1 MLPHCILLCLRIK
14 NDGASAIAPLF
25 ILTFDAKF
33 RNRHGVNVADYVLE
47 MKHQK
52 VYPYTR
58 IDDPRS
64 HTTTLRKVYMS
75 PEITKISGHDLD
87 LNDFSG
93 LAMPEEIKRILF
105 GNVGKYMNVP
115 NVDVHVLAGA
125 LVRALYEAKESFD
138 PSKGTAF
145 TTHLRNCIRYTISAG
160 FASKDF
166 VAEGSI
172 RVQRYA
178 RKKTPVSYH
187 RLNAEKWHD
196 NGPARS
202 VNDQIIPDDTSPCP
216 ATSLE
221 VREELEPLRIKLA
234 ETLAILRVIPLQNDT
249 RARDME
255 VFETV
260 YGLNDHDPTSYE
272 KLAERWSVH
281 LSLIPIITEKVWK
294 LLATAKAP
302 IDSPLELQHVLFR
315 IESLE
320 NILGETTVVRAAQL
334 TPEQHAVIR
343 SRFIHESIDRKRL
356 RTERKRSRDFQLN
369 LRIMDIPGPLMKK
382 QRLIALVSQS
392 FGFSVEELRSEKLM
406 TDRAAKA
413 RYILA
418 YLLAEDHGASNEEI
432 GKLIGRSPDMA
443 KHGRYYIERLLFK
456 KDQAVIQAIAQ
467 IRIRYQAH

>member
-1 MLPHCILLCLRIK
+1 
-14 NDGASAIAPLF
+14 
-25 ILTFDAKF
+25 
-33 RNRHGVNVADYVLE
+33 
-47 MKHQK
+47 
-52 VYPYTR
+52 
-58 IDDPRS
+58 
-64 HTTTLRKVYMS
+64 MS

-105 GNVGKYMNVP
+105 GNVGKYANIP

-125 LVRALYEAKESFD
+125 LVRALYEAKESYEPD
-138 PSKGTAF
+138 RGTAF

-172 RVQRYA
+172 RVSRYA
-178 RKKTPVSYH
+178 REKTVHYQ
-187 RLNAEKWHD
+187 RLNADEWRNHGKLH
-196 NGPARS
+196 S
-202 VNDQIIPDDTSPCP
+202 VNDQIIPDETSPNP
-216 ATSLE
+216 TTSLE
-221 VREELEPLRIKLA
+221 VRDELEPLRIKLA

-255 VFETV
+255 IFETV

-281 LSLIPIITEKVWK
+281 LSLIPLITEKVWK

-343 SRFIHESIDRKRL
+343 SRFVHESIDRKRL
-356 RTERKRSRDFQLN
+356 RTERKRSRDFQLS
-369 LRIMDIPGPLMKK
+369 LRIMDLPGPLMKK
-382 QRLIALVSQS
+382 QRLVALVSQS
-392 FGFSVEELRSEKLM
+392 FGFSVEELRSEKLT

-432 GKLIGRSPDMA
+432 GKLIGRSSDMA

-456 KDQAVIQAIAQ
+456 KDPAVIQAIAQ
-467 IRIRYQAH
+467 IRLRYQAP